1 MSQFK
6 LKLGV
11 SGYVYSNS
19 GRKGERLFER
29 LTKDAI
35 LSEQLDYFASGSGW
49 HGNFTPCPMQWDDM
63 QNYYKQL
70 DIFLCTSTIEG
81 IPIPVLEAL
90 SMGIPTVMP
99 IGVGILDDI
108 HNSENIYRYKVNDY
122 DDMILA
128 IKKCID
134 DITTGH
140 LNRESL
146 RSTTH
151 AYTLDNWVNS
161 HLSAFEDLLYN
172 THRTQI
178 KATSIPM
185 TIGTSDLDG
194 KMGIYYVAYGEPA
207 RNCFKHA
214 LTSVRKHLG
223 DIPVCLVADTPVDID
238 LDYLFIEYPDNDI
251 GARGNKTLIYELAPK
266 DWQYVLYLDVD
277 TEIISHDVMLFFEL
291 LRDGFDV
298 VFCINPIS
306 YILVSDMNRPD
317 NKEEMNELI
326 EMLGTGELL
335 QLNGG
340 VFAFRRNETTQKV
353 FNDWHK
359 EWNRYG
365 KRDQAALDRVL
376 YNNQVR
382 IYTLGVEWNTVTRYL
397 PPERSAGILHY
408 PLTARRW
415 QGRIEGR
422 LDGSEAWAS
431 VHPDRSIGVHPE
443 RVDK

>member
-1 MSQFK
+1 MKFTKEVMQSK

-29 LTKDAI
+29 LTKDTN
-35 LSEQLDYFASGSGW
+35 LSEQLDYFASGNGW
-49 HGNFTPCPMQWDDM
+49 RGNFTPCPMSWDNM
-63 QNYYKQL
+63 QDYYKML

-81 IPIPVLEAL
+81 IPIPPLEAL
-90 SMGIPTVMP
+90 SMGIPVVIP
-99 IGVGILDDI
+99 RNVGLLDELTYVDG
-108 HNSENIYRYKVNDY
+108 IYRYDKGDY
-122 DDMILA
+122 NSMLEA
-128 IKKCID
+128 IALCIECIENGVID
-134 DITTGH
+134 KSLLRQTTEQYTLNNWSSSH
-140 LNRESL
+140 LN
-146 RSTTH
+146 
-151 AYTLDNWVNS
+151 
-161 HLSAFEDLLYN
+161 AFENLLYN
-172 THRTQI
+172 VPNSQI
-178 KATSIPM
+178 KADS
-185 TIGTSDLDG
+185 SDLNSQ
-194 KMGIYYVAYGEPA
+194 MGVYYVAYGEQA
-207 RNCFKHA
+207 RNCFKNA
-214 LTSVRKHLG
+214 LTSVRKYLG
-223 DIPVCLVADTPVDID
+223 DIPVCLVSDTPVEID
-238 LDYLFIEYPDNDI
+238 LDYQFIEYPDNDI

-266 DWQYVLYLDVD
+266 EWQYILYLDAD
-277 TEIISHDVMLFFEL
+277 TEIISSDVILFFEL

-298 VFCINPIS
+298 VFCINPIN

-340 VFAFRRNETTQKV
+340 VLGLRRSEITKKV
-353 FNDWHK
+353 FTDWHN
-359 EWNRYG
+359 EWNKYG

-397 PPERSAGILHY
+397 PSERSAGILHF

-415 QGRIEGR
+415 SGRIDGR

-431 VHPDRSIGVHPE
+431 VHPE